1 MAEPRKV
8 QFVTLS
14 GGPSAEGRRRRLE
27 EEGAAEM
34 SFDREG
40 RMMGTG
46 VMTAGDCGGL
56 IGERDGEEPKGKT
69 VRLNLCLSEPNEQCS
84 AEFNYS
90 ELIQSQ
96 QVQKLSRSLQ
106 RRQCVRQKN
115 SCYCKATACLF
126 SLSLCISLL
135 AVEFKNKALFRGSP
149 SKWQVWHMSWS
160 SEKWIIFYDVSLS
173 CLLINFRALCWVR
186 DPCGPQGPVRTRSLQ
201 ESWMPANCVQ
211 VCSCNVYECRPGLWH
226 LLSGLLHF
234 LLIKKSFANKL
245 TYFFLEI
252 L

>member
-27 EEGAAEM
+27 EDGAAEM

-40 RMMGTG
+40 RIMGTG

-106 RRQCVRQKN
+106 RRECVSQTIT
-115 SCYCKATACLF
+115 CYCKATACLF

-135 AVEFKNKALFRGSP
+135 AVESENKALFRGSP

-160 SEKWIIFYDVSLS
+160 SEKLITFLYDVSLS

-186 DPCGPQGPVRTRSLQ
+186 DPCGPRALC
-201 ESWMPANCVQ
+201 A
-211 VCSCNVYECRPGLWH
+211 
-226 LLSGLLHF
+226 
-234 LLIKKSFANKL
+234 
-245 TYFFLEI
+245 
-252 L
+252 